1 RTICNTVRLNFVD
14 SGNYENYK
22 YYPQQTI
29 RYNFLVLYNVDSVD
43 CTIRLRLVL
52 KDKTKSD
59 QKAVENIDGVKG
71 AFVNSGQFQII
82 IGQGSVNSV
91 LNG

>member
-1 RTICNTVRLNFVD
+1 M
-14 SGNYENYK
+14 
-22 YYPQQTI
+22 
-29 RYNFLVLYNVDSVD
+29 D

-91 LNG
+91 LNGWAFFLKLIQMIFWHFSN

>member
-1 RTICNTVRLNFVD
+1 M
-14 SGNYENYK
+14 
-22 YYPQQTI
+22 
-29 RYNFLVLYNVDSVD
+29 
-43 CTIRLRLVL
+43 IRLRLVL

-91 LNG
+91 LNAVSYTHLTLPTILRV

>member
-1 RTICNTVRLNFVD
+1 
-14 SGNYENYK
+14 
-22 YYPQQTI
+22 
-29 RYNFLVLYNVDSVD
+29 VD

>member
-1 RTICNTVRLNFVD
+1 M
-14 SGNYENYK
+14 
-22 YYPQQTI
+22 
-29 RYNFLVLYNVDSVD
+29 
-43 CTIRLRLVL
+43 IRLRLVL

-59 QKAVENIDGVKG
+59 QKAVKNIDGVKG
-71 AFVNSGQFQII
+71 TFVNSGQFQII